1 MPSNKKIDAKETVSK
16 DTKKVDSKSTKV
28 DDTKKVDSKSTKVDD
43 TKSVSTASV
52 KTSTKDTK
60 ETKNT
65 KKVETVVVEE
75 VSSDSDESE
84 FEDSDDE
91 SQDDVQVAGAQ
102 DKDAKEKK
110 LKKTWQEVASEW
122 EKVTSDLKE
131 NEAKHKELQETL
143 HKNEKTRNELERHRN
158 RLYGALAKSHD
169 EEVKRVAKEKPKR
182 KGNKDGGFNK
192 ETPVPP
198 KLIKYLGLEDGVL
211 MARPKVMSLLND
223 KFKADGLKNGQ
234 TTVLDKNASKSLGKE
249 KDREIK
255 FTEFQSF
262 LKEFYEEASQAKS
275 MDV

>member
-1 MPSNKKIDAKETVSK
+1 MPVNNKKTDTKETVSK
-16 DTKKVDSKSTKV
+16 DSKAKDVKETKTETVSK
-28 DDTKKVDSKSTKVDD
+28 
-43 TKSVSTASV
+43 ASV
-52 KTSTKDTK
+52 KQTAPTTK
-60 ETKNT
+60 ETKETKTT
-65 KKVETVVVEE
+65 KKVEKVVVEE
-75 VSSDSDESE
+75 VSSESEGSDYDDSDN
-84 FEDSDDE
+84 E
-91 SQDDVQVAGAQ
+91 SQDDDVQVAGAA
-102 DKDAKEKK
+102 DKESKEKK
-110 LKKTWQEVASEW
+110 AKKTWQEVAAEW

-131 NEAKHKELQETL
+131 NETKHKELQEAL
-143 HKNEKTRNELERHRN
+143 HKNEKARNELERQRN

-198 KLIKYLGLEDGVL
+198 KLVKYLGLDDGVQ

-234 TTVLDKNASKSLGKE
+234 TTVLDKNAAKALGKE

-262 LKEFYEEASQAKS
+262 LKEFYEEAFPQSKS